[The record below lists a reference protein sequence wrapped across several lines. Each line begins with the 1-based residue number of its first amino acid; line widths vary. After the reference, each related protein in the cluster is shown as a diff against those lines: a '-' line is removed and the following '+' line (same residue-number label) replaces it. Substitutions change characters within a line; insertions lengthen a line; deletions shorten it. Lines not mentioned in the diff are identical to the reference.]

1 MAGLLIFSAL
11 GWIVAIICNFL
22 WCKLAEDQNK
32 DWEVEV

>member
-1 MAGLLIFSAL
+1 MAGLLIFSSL